1 MDYQQILSDAFV
13 LLDSH
18 DDLEPKS
25 ALKQAA
31 IMHGVQTGKDLQ
43 AFVDWALDNTII
55 GIF

>member
-1 MDYQQILSDAFV
+1 MDYQQILSDAFE

-18 DDLEPKS
+18 EDMEPKS

-31 IMHGVQTGKDLQ
+31 IMHGVQTGKDLE
-43 AFVDWALDNTII
+43 AFVNWALDNSII